1 MALNCDRWIGA
12 PGADSDIRRK
22 RGPVMISIR
31 TFALVGALLVSACS
45 SHEKVPH
52 EHAPS
57 ARAIAEIE
65 AINIAVDGPDYTSVK
80 AFRRPAAART
90 EPRRIIIIP
99 GTPSDVDY
107 WGGAMALIDPSYE
120 VIAIERPGYNGS
132 GPKRAVTDLDEQA
145 TIIGPL
151 VEGYD
156 GEIVLIGHSFGASVA
171 LAALRRYGPHID
183 GLILVSPYVVPV
195 DGRRRFW
202 LTAAAWTPLRFIG
215 GSKTDRFFSEIS
227 AQRRQSRALL
237 AVAAQSCRPMLIV
250 QGEMDDLVPQSD
262 VEKLKALV
270 PPCAGA
276 QIATIAGGDHYLSVH
291 AAHALSRS
299 VNSFLVKLQVD
310 LFRC

>member
-1 MALNCDRWIGA
+1 
-12 PGADSDIRRK
+12 
-22 RGPVMISIR
+22 MILIR
-31 TFALVGALLVSACS
+31 TLALVSAFLVGACS

-57 ARAIAEIE
+57 AHAIAEIE
-65 AINIAVDGPDYTSVK
+65 AINVAVKGADYASVK
-80 AFRRPAAART
+80 AFRRPAAAGT
-90 EPRRIIIIP
+90 EPRRVIIIP

-145 TIIGPL
+145 KIIGPL

-171 LAALRRYGPHID
+171 LAALRRYRPHID

-195 DGRRRFW
+195 GGRRRFW
-202 LTAAAWTPLRFIG
+202 LTAAALTPLRFIG
-215 GSKTDRFFSEIS
+215 GSTTDRFFSEIS
-227 AQRRQSRALL
+227 AQRRQSGALL
-237 AVAAQSCRPMLIV
+237 AIAARSCTPMLIV
-250 QGEMDDLVPQSD
+250 QGEADEFIPQSD
-262 VEKLKALV
+262 VEKLKTLA

-276 QIATIAGGDHYLSVH
+276 QIETIAGGDHSLSVH
-291 AAHALSRS
+291 AAPALARG
-299 VNSFLVKLQVD
+299 VNSFLVKLLVD